1 MKLSALL
8 FLVACGGGGDS
19 STPVD
24 GSVTVDGRP
33 IDAPAA
39 AVTVHVLD
47 STTLAGRP
55 VAFLRPD
62 DSVIAEVLTDSTG
75 TASAPMPDGGS
86 VTVGGTGQLNATVY
100 TYLGVKNGQE
110 LTIGKPAVTAPNP
123 FAITVTIPAS
133 VEPTAQNFNFN
144 STCNINASNGTNS
157 RTVDMMIRPECTT
170 ADFYVEALDS
180 SYQLLSTTYVTGK
193 AVSPG
198 ANVGT
203 GTAFTPVTSTTLQI
217 SNAPTATI
225 TPALDVVVG
234 SFYPVPVLFNS
245 DITITNG
252 SGMKKINRGA
262 IPGAS
267 LETRIQVQ
275 TLGDQ
280 FWVKRTPPTTLEAF
294 DFDTAN
300 LPEIASG
307 SVDYSP
313 TSATVTWQESG
324 HAVDTTAAEISVR
337 NGTARNYSWLIVGPH
352 TGASMHVPHLPS
364 SLATF
369 NVTSS
374 DTIASTV
381 AIGSFPGGFERIVSH
396 AFIEGFDFFT
406 AAYAVDRRDAWGY
419 VLADGDTAMFASNH

>member
-8 FLVACGGGGDS
+8 FLVACGGGGS
-19 STPVD
+19 NNNGTD
-24 GSVTVDGRP
+24 GGVTVDSRQ

-55 VAFLRPD
+55 VAFLRND

-86 VTVGGTGQLNATVY
+86 VTVGGTGVVNATVY
-100 TYLGVKNGQE
+100 TYVGVKNGQE
-110 LTIGKPAVTAPNP
+110 LTIGKAIAAAANP

-157 RTVDMMIRPECTT
+157 RTVDMMIRPDCTT

-180 SYQLLSTTYVTGK
+180 SYKVLSTTYVTGK
-193 AVSPG
+193 AVSAG
-198 ANVGT
+198 ANVNT
-203 GTAFTPVTSTTLQI
+203 GTVFTPVASTTLSI
-217 SNAPTATI
+217 TNAPLATI

-252 SGMKKINRGA
+252 NGTKKLNRGT

-275 TLGDQ
+275 SSGDQ
-280 FWVKRTPPTTLEAF
+280 FWVKRTAATDFEAF
-294 DFDTAN
+294 DFATAN
-300 LPEIASG
+300 LPVISSG
-307 SVDYSP
+307 VAYSP
-313 TSATVTWQESG
+313 TARAVTWDESG
-324 HAVDTTAAEISVR
+324 HAVDTSAADITVR
-337 NGTARNYSWLIVGPH
+337 NGSARNYAWLIVGPH
-352 TGASMHVPHLPS
+352 TAASLHVPHLPG
-364 SLATF
+364 SLAQY
-369 NVTSS
+369 NIASS
-374 DTIASTV
+374 DTVFPTAV
-381 AIGSFPGGFERIVSH
+381 IGSFPGGFDRIVSH
-396 AFIEGFDFFT
+396 AFIERFDFFT
-406 AAYAVDRRDAWGY
+406 AVYAGDRRDAWGY
-419 VLADGDTAMFASNH
+419 VLADGDTAMFASNN